1 MVLLLCLS
9 ATCSPA
15 PKSTATAPLT
25 ADELAQLWVQ
35 PSDLAS
41 RDLLNGPGGKD
52 SAPDPNA
59 TYRVTGLDIT
69 GYSAGYDVVDP
80 AGRAWRIKL
89 GDEVQSEIVASR
101 VLWAIG
107 FHQPPTY
114 FVERLL
120 LEGGRQE
127 DNGLQARFRPR
138 AGYTSESDWSW
149 QRNPYVGTQPFKGLI
164 VVNLLLN
171 NWDLKA
177 TNNRIY
183 LVSAPDGLPTR
194 RFVVQDLGASLGRAR
209 WPIGTRN
216 NVDDFEK
223 QRLIDRVENGL
234 VEFDYNG
241 RHRELFSD
249 ISPDDVV
256 WACRLLALLTD
267 DQWQDAFRAAHYPD
281 AISQR
286 FITKLKSKI
295 QEGLAIDGRA
305 GSTR

>member
-1 MVLLLCLS
+1 MLLCLS
-9 ATCSPA
+9 AACAPA
-15 PKSTATAPLT
+15 PKSTANAPLT
-25 ADELAQLWVQ
+25 AEELAQLWVE
-35 PSDLAS
+35 PADLAS

-52 SAPDPNA
+52 AAPDANA
-59 TYRVTGLDIT
+59 TYTVTGLDIT

-80 AGRAWRIKL
+80 AGRAWKIKL
-89 GDEVQSEIVASR
+89 GEEVQSEIVASR

-114 FVERLL
+114 FVPRLL

-127 DNGLQARFRPR
+127 DNGRPARFRPR
-138 AGYTSESDWSW
+138 EGYTTESNWSW
-149 QRNPYVGTQPFKGLI
+149 QENPYVGTRPFKGLL
-164 VVNLLLN
+164 VVNLILN

-183 LVSAPDGLPTR
+183 VVNVPDGLPER

-216 NVDDFEK
+216 NVDAFEN
-223 QRLIDRVENGL
+223 QSLVNRVENGI
-234 VEFDYNG
+234 VAFDYNG
-241 RHRELFSD
+241 RHRELFRD
-249 ISPDDVV
+249 ITPDDVV
-256 WACRLLALLTD
+256 WACRLLAHLTD
-267 DQWQDAFRAAHYPD
+267 DQWQDAFRAAHYSG
-281 AISQR
+281 AIGQR

-295 QEGLAIDGRA
+295 QEGLAIDRRA